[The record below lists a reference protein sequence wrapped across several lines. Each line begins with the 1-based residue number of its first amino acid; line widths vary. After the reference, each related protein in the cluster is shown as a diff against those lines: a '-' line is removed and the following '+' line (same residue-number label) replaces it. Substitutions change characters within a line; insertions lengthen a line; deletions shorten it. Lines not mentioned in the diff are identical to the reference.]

1 MKRWTPLICVMIVLC
16 LAAAAAHACPA
27 CKDSVPNSD
36 AEAAG
41 NVPGGFNNSVYFML
55 ASFVSVLGFVTTFIV
70 RTIRTGNHSRG
81 HGFPI
86 D

>member
-1 MKRWTPLICVMIVLC
+1 MKKWMPIFVFVLAIAICAL
-16 LAAAAAHACPA
+16 AHACPA

-55 ASFVSVLGFVTTFIV
+55 GSFITMVGFVTTFLV
-70 RTIRTGNHSRG
+70 RTCRG
-81 HGFPI
+81 TTMQRGFPL